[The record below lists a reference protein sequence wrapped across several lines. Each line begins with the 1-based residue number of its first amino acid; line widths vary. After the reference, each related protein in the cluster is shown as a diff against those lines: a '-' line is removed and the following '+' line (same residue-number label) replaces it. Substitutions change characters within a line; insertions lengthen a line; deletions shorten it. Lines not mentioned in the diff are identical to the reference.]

1 MGFNSQLIRY
11 DDTCFNVDA
20 PTKILALIVCGF
32 YVSLGIVEVTT
43 ENVQSLLQ
51 GASMLNLLA
60 LRNVCCQFLQQHLDA
75 SNCLGRSIENIET
88 AEFVYIKSQWCAM
101 SIKQD
106 VFAGIQSFADMY
118 SCTELESAARR
129 YIYSHF
135 LDAIQH
141 EEFLQLSDER
151 LIDLLKSDQLQVNTE
166 EQVGVMYSH
175 SVEQGPGRDEL
186 WQLGSVPTRSV

>member
-1 MGFNSQLIRY
+1 
-11 DDTCFNVDA
+11 
-20 PTKILALIVCGF
+20 
-32 YVSLGIVEVTT
+32 
-43 ENVQSLLQ
+43 
-51 GASMLNLLA
+51 
-60 LRNVCCQFLQQHLDA
+60 
-75 SNCLGRSIENIET
+75 
-88 AEFVYIKSQWCAM
+88 M

-175 SVEQGPGRDEL
+175 SVEQGPAKRWIF
-186 WQLGSVPTRSV
+186 WQLCEVPLQAQVCNWVRNPPAQFSVNGWCYPSLTSGRICHKVSWLGKKHTFHAFGVFGRSSFTLSKNENDITSRWVLNEFILQL